1 MRGVLRDS
9 SNSTREFP
17 DNDFPEL
24 RLGKGGDLE
33 REVLSIVREP
43 PDTLNSQPSEPT
55 DPDP

>member
-24 RLGKGGDLE
+24 RLNKGGDLE

-43 PDTLNSQPSEPT
+43 PGTLNSQPSEPT